1 MKHKTLRITEQDF
14 LLANRRAARQED
26 VDSHGRPTAFRTKL
40 QESRKAYNRKKHKKI
55 LTDDE

>member
-1 MKHKTLRITEQDF
+1 MKHKTLRITERDF

-26 VDSHGRPTAFRTKL
+26 IDAHGRPTAFRSKL

-55 LTDDE
+55 PTDDE

>member
-1 MKHKTLRITEQDF
+1 MKHTTLRITEQDF